1 MTDERE
7 RREFNAGLSEEVDA
21 WLRGDTS
28 RREFLTRFMLLGGAA
43 MLPGLGY
50 TASGSKAW
58 AAMADVSKVEL
69 ADKSTP
75 LGQAQ
80 AAAVK
85 ASSEGPTDGSAYRA
99 VQAAQQY
106 KDKGITLNLT
116 YEAGLQALEPKNFSG
131 PLWQALTGINFD
143 VVELPHP
150 DQYSKP
156 IAEHIAGSGAYDV
169 LDIEPAWIPAL
180 ANGGVILPIDD
191 YVAKYMN
198 KADLDDYHPLYKSI
212 TMYKGKRWGVFDD
225 GDQWALYYRDGRI
238 RRSEAESGLPGE
250 VRQAFRRPDDLGRLF
265 AGRPVH
271 HRPARAQRLWRGPFP
286 QVRQPRQPVRFLQQ
300 FRANGGKFFD
310 ADMKAQLMG
319 PAGETTLNQM
329 IAQNKA
335 SIPGNNDLDAV
346 AQWAAWLQGK
356 VAMIFSWPPTGR
368 MSSNYAQRDK
378 AINFIPQSSI
388 ADKVGYAVVPG
399 GNGEMA
405 SGYVRA
411 LAAGSNNE
419 EAAYLFMQWVTAPPL
434 SLVRT
439 MLPYTL
445 RDPYRLSTYK
455 SDEYRA
461 LWPAAREYLVNL
473 CECANSGVVDMIM
486 PGWQDYALS
495 IDRMC
500 SAVWGGQDPK
510 AALQKAA
517 AEWDASTQRLGAPA
531 QKAAYQEFLKIP
543 GCYADHT
550 IEKIGQ
556 AVHMT

>member
-131 PLWQALTGINFD
+131 PLWQALTGINFN

-212 TMYKGKRWGVFDD
+212 TLYKGKRWGVFDD
-225 GDQWALYYRDGRI
+225 GDQWALYYRKDVFDDPKLK
-238 RRSEAESGLPGE
+238 AAY
-250 VRQAFRRPDDLGRLF
+250 QAKFGKPFAVPDDLGRLF
-265 AGRPVH
+265 AGCPIH
-271 HRPARAQRLWRGPFP
+271 HRSTRAQRLWRGSFP
-286 QVRQPRQPVRFLQQ
+286 QVRQPRQPVRLPAAVPRQRRKILRRGHESATGRARGGDDAQ
-300 FRANGGKFFD
+300 PNDRPEQGVDPREQRSRRRRSMGGVAAGQGGDDLLLAANGPNVVELCPARQGD
-310 ADMKAQLMG
+310 QLHSRSRASPTRSAMPWCRAATAKWRPAMSGRSRPG
-319 PAGETTLNQM
+319 PTTRRRPISSCNGSRRRRSLSCARCFP
-329 IAQNKA
+329 IRCAILIGCRLTSPT
-335 SIPGNNDLDAV
+335 SIGRCGQPPG
-346 AQWAAWLQGK
+346 
-356 VAMIFSWPPTGR
+356 
-368 MSSNYAQRDK
+368 
-378 AINFIPQSSI
+378 SI
-388 ADKVGYAVVPG
+388 
-399 GNGEMA
+399 
-405 SGYVRA
+405 
-411 LAAGSNNE
+411 
-419 EAAYLFMQWVTAPPL
+419 
-434 SLVRT
+434 
-439 MLPYTL
+439 
-445 RDPYRLSTYK
+445 
-455 SDEYRA
+455 
-461 LWPAAREYLVNL
+461 
-473 CECANSGVVDMIM
+473 
-486 PGWQDYALS
+486 
-495 IDRMC
+495 
-500 SAVWGGQDPK
+500 
-510 AALQKAA
+510 
-517 AEWDASTQRLGAPA
+517 
-531 QKAAYQEFLKIP
+531 
-543 GCYADHT
+543 
-550 IEKIGQ
+550 
-556 AVHMT
+556 